1 MLRRRGARCTCGMP
15 EPTPGLTLSLAAIPN
30 REIPM
35 AADSSSNTSNR
46 NTLWAVIAGA
56 LLVALVAIF
65 LVGGGH
71 NAGQPSAPSGPGNP
85 MQNDQG
91 R

>member
-1 MLRRRGARCTCGMP
+1 
-15 EPTPGLTLSLAAIPN
+15 
-30 REIPM
+30 M

-56 LLVALVAIF
+56 LLVALVALF
-65 LVGGGH
+65 LVGGRH
-71 NAGQPSAPSGPGNP
+71 NGGQPSAPSGPGNP